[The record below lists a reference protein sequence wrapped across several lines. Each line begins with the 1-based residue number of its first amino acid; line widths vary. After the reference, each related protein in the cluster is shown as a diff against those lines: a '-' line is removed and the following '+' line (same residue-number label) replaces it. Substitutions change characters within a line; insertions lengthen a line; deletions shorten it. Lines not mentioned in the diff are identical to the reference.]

1 MIILTLLPC
10 PFCGNPDP
18 YTGKR
23 GLGGQ
28 HLIHC
33 SKCGA
38 SGPPAQ
44 NISDA
49 AAKWN
54 RRPYREAVRASQ
66 QAREKTEFDQ
76 LFNPGVES

>member
-1 MIILTLLPC
+1 MIILKLLPC
-10 PFCGNPDP
+10 PFCGSEPF
-18 YTGKR
+18 TGKR

-33 SKCGA
+33 PKCGA

-44 NISDA
+44 SVSDA

-54 RRPYREAVRASQ
+54 RRPYREAIKASAA
-66 QAREKTEFDQ
+66 ARTDEEINE
-76 LFNPGVES
+76 LFTRGAIS